1 MITDQI
7 IALALQEDLS
17 LGDITSDNIFTH
29 EEQAEA
35 VITAKEDLVLCGMN
49 VAKEVFSA
57 VDPSVKFLPLK
68 KDGDA
73 IKKGEK
79 VLELKGAALSILKA
93 ERTALNFM
101 QRMSGIATASRKYAE
116 IGKKY
121 GVMIVDTRKTQP
133 GLRRLDKYA
142 VRVGGARNHR
152 ISLADSVMI
161 KDNHI
166 AAAGSITAAVNK
178 IKAVIGHTPKI
189 EVETTSLDEVK
200 EALQQ
205 EWELQKIIGYNE
217 SIVDGYTGFIFQ
229 NRYGLPLSPHSVN
242 RAIDRICE
250 AYIADEKA
258 KALSEGREPV
268 LIRHFS
274 AHNLRHTFCTRFCE
288 NETNIKVIQ
297 EIMGHA
303 DIETTMNIY
312 AEATKEKKMASFAQL
327 DGKIKIG

>member
-1 MITDQI
+1 MITDKI
-7 IALALQEDLS
+7 IELALQEDLS

-35 VITAKEDLVLCGMN
+35 VVTAKEDLVLCGMN

-101 QRMSGIATASRKYAE
+101 QRMSGIATASREYAE

-178 IKAVIGHTPKI
+178 IKAVIGHTPKV

-200 EALQQ
+200 EALNAGAD
-205 EWELQKIIGYNE
+205 IIMLDNMTPAEILRCKAEIAGRAVIEVSGGVNKSNLE
-217 SIVDGYTGFIFQ
+217 SYCQTGVDVISMGALT
-229 NRYGLPLSPHSVN
+229 HSVP
-242 RAIDRICE
+242 AKDLSLKIVK
-250 AYIADEKA
+250 YIK
-258 KALSEGREPV
+258 
-268 LIRHFS
+268 
-274 AHNLRHTFCTRFCE
+274 
-288 NETNIKVIQ
+288 
-297 EIMGHA
+297 
-303 DIETTMNIY
+303 
-312 AEATKEKKMASFAQL
+312 
-327 DGKIKIG
+327 